1 MTGPCP
7 DSRLQAA
14 PAGASGG
21 VGALCKRE
29 GIYTEPADMFA
40 DAIRSCGDGINP
52 GGTAQMNN
60 NRAFQRH
67 VFRTILFMAAAACSL
82 QMACLAAPM
91 EKQQP
96 VPADTARA
104 IINNPTLKV
113 MLLNLAHGRK
123 DGLNQLLKSAATIR
137 RNLEEI
143 ARVLDERGADIV
155 ALQEADA
162 PSFWSGGFDHVAL
175 LAEQAGY
182 PFFESS
188 NQANS
193 WFFSYGTA
201 LLSRATLSG
210 VVHHTFMPTPPTM
223 NKGYTLG
230 QVVWQAG
237 RAEPV
242 LVDIVSVH
250 LDFSRKQVR
259 EQQSAELSETLA
271 GRGNPIIIMGDFN
284 SDWSADEQVVR
295 ALAERADLHVYR
307 AEAEDL
313 ATYSDTKR
321 YDWILVSKQLEFV
334 SFEVLP
340 DILSDHFAVV
350 AEIAMQPS
358 AMSSG
363 AL

>member
-1 MTGPCP
+1 
-7 DSRLQAA
+7 
-14 PAGASGG
+14 
-21 VGALCKRE
+21 
-29 GIYTEPADMFA
+29 
-40 DAIRSCGDGINP
+40 
-52 GGTAQMNN
+52 MNN
-60 NRAFQRH
+60 NRSIQRH
-67 VFRTILFMAAAACSL
+67 GFRTILFTIVVLCSM
-82 QMACLAAPM
+82 QTVWSAAPIKK
-91 EKQQP
+91 EQP
-96 VPADTARA
+96 VQLNPLPA

-113 MLLNLAHGRK
+113 MTLNLAHGRK
-123 DGLNQLLKSAATIR
+123 DGLNQLLKSAGSIR
-137 RNLEEI
+137 RNLGEI
-143 ARVLDERGADIV
+143 ATVLDDRGADIV

-182 PFFESS
+182 PFYENSH
-188 NQANS
+188 QANS

-201 LLSRATLSG
+201 LLSRANLSG
-210 VVHHTFMPTPPTM
+210 VMHHTFRPSPPTM

-230 QVVWQAG
+230 QLAWQPG
-237 RAEPV
+237 TAEPV

-250 LDFSRKQVR
+250 IDFSRKSVR

-307 AEAEDL
+307 PESEDL
-313 ATYSDTKR
+313 ATYANTKR
-321 YDWILVSKQLEFV
+321 YDWILISRQLEFV

-340 DILSDHFAVV
+340 DILSDHSAVV
-350 AEIAMQPS
+350 AEIRMRI
-358 AMSSG
+358 SSDLAG

>member
-1 MTGPCP
+1 
-7 DSRLQAA
+7 
-14 PAGASGG
+14 
-21 VGALCKRE
+21 
-29 GIYTEPADMFA
+29 
-40 DAIRSCGDGINP
+40 
-52 GGTAQMNN
+52 MNN
-60 NRAFQRH
+60 NRSIQRH
-67 VFRTILFMAAAACSL
+67 GFRTILFAIVVLCGMQTVWSAASIKK
-82 QMACLAAPM
+82 
-91 EKQQP
+91 EQP
-96 VPADTARA
+96 VPADAPRA

-113 MLLNLAHGRK
+113 MTLNLAHGRK
-123 DGLNQLLKSAATIR
+123 DGLNQLLKSGGAIR

-143 ARVLDERGADIV
+143 AIIFDKHGADVV

-182 PFFESS
+182 PFYENSH
-188 NQANS
+188 QANS

-201 LLSRATLSG
+201 LLSRANLSG
-210 VVHHTFMPTPPTM
+210 VMHHTFRPSPPTM

-230 QVVWQAG
+230 QLAWQPG
-237 RAEPV
+237 TAEPV

-250 LDFSRKQVR
+250 IDFSRKSVR

-307 AEAEDL
+307 PESEDL
-313 ATYSDTKR
+313 ATYANTKR
-321 YDWILVSKQLEFV
+321 YDWILISKQLEFV
-334 SFEVLP
+334 SLEVLP
-340 DILSDHFAVV
+340 DILSDHSAVV
-350 AEIAMQPS
+350 AEIGMRI
-358 AMSSG
+358 SSDLAG

>member
-1 MTGPCP
+1 
-7 DSRLQAA
+7 
-14 PAGASGG
+14 
-21 VGALCKRE
+21 
-29 GIYTEPADMFA
+29 
-40 DAIRSCGDGINP
+40 
-52 GGTAQMNN
+52 MNN
-60 NRAFQRH
+60 NRSIQRH
-67 VFRTILFMAAAACSL
+67 GFRTILVTVVVLCSMQTVWSAASIKK
-82 QMACLAAPM
+82 
-91 EKQQP
+91 EQP
-96 VPADTARA
+96 VPPDTPRA

-113 MLLNLAHGRK
+113 MTLNLAHGRK
-123 DGLNQLLKSAATIR
+123 DGLNQLLKSAGSIR
-137 RNLEEI
+137 RNLGEI
-143 ARVLDERGADIV
+143 ATVLDDRGADIV

-182 PFFESS
+182 PFYENSH
-188 NQANS
+188 QANS

-201 LLSRATLSG
+201 LLSRANLSG
-210 VVHHTFMPTPPTM
+210 VMHHTFRPSPPTM

-230 QVVWQAG
+230 QLAWQPG
-237 RAEPV
+237 TAEPV

-250 LDFSRKQVR
+250 IDFSRKSVR

-307 AEAEDL
+307 PESEDL
-313 ATYSDTKR
+313 ATYANTKR
-321 YDWILVSKQLEFV
+321 YDWILISRQLEFV

-340 DILSDHFAVV
+340 DILSDHSAVV
-350 AEIAMQPS
+350 AEIRMRI
-358 AMSSG
+358 SSDLAG